1 MVYYVKNMS
10 KSTKGA
16 KMKEIWKHF
25 DISPDN
31 ITLSECGIQQFL
43 PNQTYSYVVTEK
55 FVLHYIEKGHG
66 IIRINNRTYSSN
78 GHNGYILKRSQ
89 VVTYSGNRTDPW
101 KTWWIGLT
109 GSDLE
114 KFLNRTKLNDQDV
127 LEFEEK
133 SPAVLLIKEIC
144 KTTERTHEIS
154 NFWYKQKTYA
164 LLEALEKEFSNDK
177 IIILNSNQDIVEQ
190 VYAHICKNYDSPL
203 KINELANQFGISR
216 SRLFTRFKE
225 RYGKTPKQ
233 FILIV
238 KIDKAKQMLDE
249 TADSVSEI
257 AQKIGF
263 GDYFTFEKAF
273 KKATGLS
280 PTEWRKRN
288 H

>member
-1 MVYYVKNMS
+1 MHFSGKDQSVKIAPGS
-10 KSTKGA
+10 A
-16 KMKEIWKHF
+16 DAF
-25 DISPDN
+25 DDCLIRNASPWISR
-31 ITLSECGIQQFL
+31 
-43 PNQTYSYVVTEK
+43 QT
-55 FVLHYIEKGHG
+55 
-66 IIRINNRTYSSN
+66 N
-78 GHNGYILKRSQ
+78 
-89 VVTYSGNRTDPW
+89 
-101 KTWWIGLT
+101 
-109 GSDLE
+109 
-114 KFLNRTKLNDQDV
+114 
-127 LEFEEK
+127 
-133 SPAVLLIKEIC
+133 
-144 KTTERTHEIS
+144 
-154 NFWYKQKTYA
+154 
-164 LLEALEKEFSNDK
+164 K

-249 TADSVSEI
+249 TDDSVSEI

-280 PTEWRKRN
+280 LTEWRKRN